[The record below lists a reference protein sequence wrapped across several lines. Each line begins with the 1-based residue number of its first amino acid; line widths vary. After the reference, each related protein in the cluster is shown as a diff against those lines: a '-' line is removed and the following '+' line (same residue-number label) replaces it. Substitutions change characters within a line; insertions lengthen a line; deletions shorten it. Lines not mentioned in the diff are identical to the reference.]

1 MSFKETDFPALIKYL
16 KKIVEE
22 ENDPMLVKELV
33 AQLVKMYEDV
43 PLYPGIV
50 NMCVFGVAKNIKPE
64 EVQVG
69 QRVFVKNRED
79 CYCGTVDKKEGEGIV
94 LKGVKSV
101 TCEDELDLGYRE
113 MEKVTV
119 INNDALKEMW
129 PSLVFDKEQ
138 K

>member
-22 ENDPMLVKELV
+22 ERDPMLVKELV
-33 AQLVKMYEDV
+33 MQLVKMYEDV

-50 NMCVFGVAKNIKPE
+50 NMCIFGAAKTVKPE

-69 QRVFVKNRED
+69 QRVFIRNHDD
-79 CYCGTVDKKEGEGIV
+79 CYCGTIDSKDGEGIV

-101 TCEDELDLGYRE
+101 TSEDELDLGYRE
-113 MEKVTV
+113 MQKVTV

>member
-22 ENDPMLVKELV
+22 EKDPMLVRELV
-33 AQLVKMYEDV
+33 AQLVKLYEDT

-64 EVQVG
+64 EVKVG
-69 QRVFVKNRED
+69 QRVFIKNRED

-101 TCEDELDLGYRE
+101 TCEDELDLGFRE

-119 INNDALKEMW
+119 INSDVLKEMW

>member
-22 ENDPMLVKELV
+22 EKDPMLVKELV
-33 AQLVKMYEDV
+33 TQLVKIYEDV

-50 NMCVFGVAKNIKPE
+50 NMCISGVAKTVKPL

-69 QRVFVKNRED
+69 QRVFIRNHED
-79 CYCGTVDKKEGEGIV
+79 CYCGTVDSKDGEGIV

-101 TCEDELDLGYRE
+101 TSEDELDLGYRE

-119 INNDALKEMW
+119 INNEVLKEMW